1 MFRLLVE
8 GTEEAEPVSQ
18 LPIPPLGFAILAMA
32 VFAALLLVT
41 FAFRSVGNRH

>member
-1 MFRLLVE
+1 MLRVLVE
-8 GTEEAEPVSQ
+8 GTEGAEAARE
-18 LPIPPLGFAILAMA
+18 LPIPPLGFGILALA